1 MLRPL
6 RHDHLIKYADFV
18 KCYLERFAS
27 ISYPEKKKTTN
38 VAKKIHLTLLR
49 HWRHKT
55 RFPKREGLQTLILGI
70 PLPEYYINSVNRKS
84 ALYDRWEMLFI
95 LLAI

>member
-27 ISYPEKKKTTN
+27 ISYPEKKTTN
-38 VAKKIHLTLLR
+38 VAKKNTLDIASSLTSQN
-49 HWRHKT
+49 T
-55 RFPKREGLQTLILGI
+55 F
-70 PLPEYYINSVNRKS
+70 S
-84 ALYDRWEMLFI
+84 
-95 LLAI
+95 

>member
-18 KCYLERFAS
+18 KCCLERFAF
-27 ISYPEKKKTTN
+27 ISYPEKKKKTTN

-49 HWRHKT
+49 H
-55 RFPKREGLQTLILGI
+55 
-70 PLPEYYINSVNRKS
+70 
-84 ALYDRWEMLFI
+84 
-95 LLAI
+95 

>member
-27 ISYPEKKKTTN
+27 ISYPEKKKLQMWL
-38 VAKKIHLTLLR
+38 KKIHLTLLR
-49 HWRHKT
+49 R
-55 RFPKREGLQTLILGI
+55 
-70 PLPEYYINSVNRKS
+70 
-84 ALYDRWEMLFI
+84 
-95 LLAI
+95 